1 LELILSENM
10 LLALSTLVSVV
21 YWLISI
27 ASAQCACP
35 FCAANSSLMPQRWCL
50 CALQA
55 IANELTTGHNEALA
69 ELIPM
74 FAADHLEASVIL
86 FNFESFLID
95 LAANASALGITDTT
109 TPCYT
114 GAVAGT
120 AATAANT
127 SAVCSNPNNHAYWD
141 SVHPTGIV
149 HQLWGQ
155 AIAEQLMPLFT
166 TSASGRKL
174 LSEDH
179 AGVASGAVSVYGQAL

>member
-1 LELILSENM
+1 LLNR
-10 LLALSTLVSVV
+10 LLALPILVCFVDWLSSITNSAHAHSVESFLPSCVSVG
-21 YWLISI
+21 
-27 ASAQCACP
+27 
-35 FCAANSSLMPQRWCL
+35 L
-50 CALQA
+50 CTLQA
-55 IANELTTGHNEALA
+55 IANEITTGHNEALA
-69 ELIPM
+69 ELIPV

-86 FNFESFLID
+86 FNFEAFLVD

-120 AATAANT
+120 ATTAANT
-127 SAVCSNPNNHAYWD
+127 SAVCSNPNTHAYWD

-155 AIAEQLMPLFT
+155 AVAEQLMPLFT

-174 LSEDH
+174 LSEEH
-179 AGVASGAVSVYGQAL
+179 AGIASGAISVYGQPL